1 MKLWI
6 KLAALSV
13 LLSFGA
19 RAQSSP
25 VSDDAGW
32 IAGQYN
38 MVVRATGM
46 ESYEYTS
53 VYVLGPASIAPQ
65 TMFTCSEKTG
75 LTAAILPNPMTI
87 DEILSSERR
96 DYKIRSGKLAAPGLK
111 PKKDDWVYDRVS
123 GALNTTELWQ
133 AQRLY
138 NAAVTQS
145 VATLDVFKI
154 DKLEI
159 PFAPIDDAFRDFVSH
174 CPSLSG
180 N

>member
-1 MKLWI
+1 MKPWI
-6 KLAALSV
+6 LYAATAV
-13 LLSFGA
+13 LTAFGA
-19 RAQSSP
+19 AAQSSP
-25 VSDDAGW
+25 VVEGSGW
-32 IAGQYN
+32 EVGQYN

-46 ESYEYTS
+46 ESYSYTS
-53 VYVLGPASIAPQ
+53 VYALGPATIAPQ
-65 TMFTCSEKTG
+65 TMLTCSEKTG
-75 LTAAILPNPMTI
+75 LTAAILPNPMTA
-87 DEILSSERR
+87 DEILNSERR
-96 DYKIRSGKLAAPGLK
+96 DYKIRSGKLAAPGTK
-111 PKKDDWVYDRVS
+111 VRKDDWVYDRIS
-123 GALNTTELWQ
+123 GALNTTKLWQ

-159 PFAPIDDAFRDFVSH
+159 RFAPIDDAFRDFVSH